1 MHCKLDK
8 MSGKDTSIIPKG
20 DYCYTWKEVP
30 SESNNYRGKVN
41 YCPYYDVKNVNGV
54 EFPWCNYLE
63 LGGTPGD
70 GKWKGWEDHIKAD
83 EVLTEHFGSKEQ
95 MEDKLPLFLL
105 FDSCKECGVNTEYE
119 KYS

>member
-1 MHCKLDK
+1 

-63 LGGTPGD
+63 LVGKIITKQMKFLQNTLVAKN
-70 GKWKGWEDHIKAD
+70 KWKINCLCFYYLIVAKNVA
-83 EVLTEHFGSKEQ
+83 
-95 MEDKLPLFLL
+95 
-105 FDSCKECGVNTEYE
+105 
-119 KYS
+119 

>member
-1 MHCKLDK
+1 MTKN
-8 MSGKDTSIIPKG
+8 TSIIPKG

-41 YCPYYDVKNVNGV
+41 QCPYYDVKNVNGV

-70 GKWKGWEDHIKAD
+70 EKWKGWDDHTNAD
-83 EVLTEHFGSKEQ
+83 EVLKEHFGSKEQ

-105 FDSCKECGVNTEYE
+105 FDSCKECGVNVEE
-119 KYS
+119 ES

>member
-8 MSGKDTSIIPKG
+8 MSVKDTSIIPNG
-20 DYCYTWKEVP
+20 DYCYTWIEVP
-30 SESNNYRGKVN
+30 SESNNYHGKTKQ
-41 YCPYYDVKNVNGV
+41 CPYYDVKNVNGV

-70 GKWKGWEDHIKAD
+70 GKWKGWEDHNKAD

>member
-1 MHCKLDK
+1 MT
-8 MSGKDTSIIPKG
+8 KDTSIIPKG

-41 YCPYYDVKNVNGV
+41 QCPYYDVKNVNGV

-70 GKWKGWEDHIKAD
+70 GTIIPTQTKFLKNTLEAKNKWKINCLCFYYLIVAKNVA
-83 EVLTEHFGSKEQ
+83 
-95 MEDKLPLFLL
+95 
-105 FDSCKECGVNTEYE
+105 
-119 KYS
+119 